1 MFTNPDRQYQNI
13 NSMNKEPL
21 RYSYICVEGNIGAG
35 KTTLA
40 TKLAGDFNG
49 KLILEQFEDNPFLP
63 KFYKDP
69 AKYAFPLELSFLAS
83 RFQQVKDQLATMDLF
98 RSFVVS
104 DYFIN
109 KSLIFAHKT
118 LQQDEFN
125 LFNRLFNIIISTV
138 PKPELLIYLYV
149 DVKRLQQN
157 IRSRGRTYEQAIED
171 SYLERIQSGYLD
183 YLRQLPDTR
192 ILLLDTNK
200 LDFVG
205 NESDYLKLLEVI
217 NTKYGYG
224 IHRFSF

>member
-1 MFTNPDRQYQNI
+1 MTNG
-13 NSMNKEPL
+13 SL
-21 RYSYICVEGNIGAG
+21 RYKYICVEGNIGAG

-40 TKLAGDFNG
+40 SKLADDFNG

-69 AKYAFPLELSFLAS
+69 SKYAFQLELSFLAS
-83 RFQQVKDQLATMDLF
+83 RYQQVKDQLATMDLF
-98 RSFVVS
+98 KSFIVS

-109 KSLIFAHKT
+109 KSLIFARKT
-118 LQQDEFN
+118 LQDDEFS
-125 LFNRLFNIIISTV
+125 LFNRLFHIIISTV

-157 IRSRGRTYEQAIED
+157 IRHRGRSYEQAIED
-171 SYLERIQSGYLD
+171 SYLEKIQTGYLD

-192 ILLLDTNK
+192 ILLLDTNT

-205 NESDYLKLLEVI
+205 NESDYIRLLEVI
-217 NTKYGYG
+217 NARYEPGM
-224 IHRFSF
+224 HRFAF

>member
-1 MFTNPDRQYQNI
+1 MTNG
-13 NSMNKEPL
+13 SL
-21 RYSYICVEGNIGAG
+21 RYKYICVEGNIGAG

-40 TKLAGDFNG
+40 SKLADDFNG

-69 AKYAFPLELSFLAS
+69 SKYAFQLELSFLAS
-83 RFQQVKDQLATMDLF
+83 RYQQVKDQLATMDLF
-98 RSFVVS
+98 KSFIVS

-109 KSLIFAHKT
+109 KSLIFARKT
-118 LQQDEFN
+118 LQDDEFS
-125 LFNRLFNIIISTV
+125 LFNRLFHIIISTV

-157 IRSRGRTYEQAIED
+157 IRHRGRSYEQAIED
-171 SYLERIQSGYLD
+171 SYLEKIQTGYLD

-192 ILLLDTNK
+192 ILLLDTNT

-205 NESDYLKLLEVI
+205 NESDYIRLLEVI
-217 NTKYGYG
+217 NARYEHGM
-224 IHRFSF
+224 HRFAF